1 MKYRILDQTVF
12 QEDTFST
19 VFNSQHMI
27 HMALRKKHTLPI
39 NKNKHLFEHGEQES
53 IPFNLPYIDFFFI
66 HLHIIRILSCMLSP
80 TIESKHLAHLLN
92 KFVQDVRIHDP
103 QQDQKRGADG
113 STYDAADGA
122 ETAEAV

>member
-1 MKYRILDQTVF
+1 MPWERNI
-12 QEDTFST
+12 
-19 VFNSQHMI
+19 
-27 HMALRKKHTLPI
+27 PI
-39 NKNKHLFEHGEQES
+39 NKNKHLFEHREQES
-53 IPFNLPYIDFFFI
+53 TTFDLPYIDFFFI
-66 HLHIIRILSCMLSP
+66 YLHIIRMLGCMLSP